1 MAKVSSRCFPYFPA
15 AMLVKQYDGAILGSL
30 NLGKKNILTNIICLD
45 LFSTV
50 FINPD
55 IDEVWENTETLNL
68 EKCGLYLC
76 PITLQILEFIHG
88 IGFVA

>member
-1 MAKVSSRCFPYFPA
+1 
-15 AMLVKQYDGAILGSL
+15 MLGIEF
-30 NLGKKNILTNIICLD
+30 
-45 LFSTV
+45 FSTV

-55 IDEVWENTETLNL
+55 IDEVWENAETLNL
-68 EKCGLYLC
+68 EKCRLYLC